1 MKRPRLRLL
10 VALVGT
16 LTVSLVATTSYAAYR
31 NAMGPRQCCKS
42 NCQHARQPSGD
53 EAERCCSTHLTMLS
67 VAFSKASSEDVTA
80 PAHVVSSVV
89 PGAVVSPVACVHV
102 SPAVEGRAP
111 PGQSLFVQHVAL
123 LR

>member
-10 VALVGT
+10 IALVGV
-16 LTVSLVATTSYAAYR
+16 LGVSLVATTSYAAYR

-42 NCQHARQPSGD
+42 NCRHGQQPSGGD
-53 EAERCCSTHLTMLS
+53 AERCCNTHLTMLS
-67 VAFSKASSEDVTA
+67 VAFSKASPEIATA
-80 PAHVVSSVV
+80 PAHVVASAFAL
-89 PGAVVSPVACVHV
+89 PTLQAVVSSLV
-102 SPAVEGRAP
+102 SPTVESRAP